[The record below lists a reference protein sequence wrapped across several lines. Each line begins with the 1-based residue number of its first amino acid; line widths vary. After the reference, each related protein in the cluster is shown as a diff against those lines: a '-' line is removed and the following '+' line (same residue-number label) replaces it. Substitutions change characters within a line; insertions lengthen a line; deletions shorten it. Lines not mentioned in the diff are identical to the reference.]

1 LLDAN
6 ASFSDFIIDHVQN
19 WISGANL

>member
-6 ASFSDFIIDHVQN
+6 ASFSDFTIDHVQN